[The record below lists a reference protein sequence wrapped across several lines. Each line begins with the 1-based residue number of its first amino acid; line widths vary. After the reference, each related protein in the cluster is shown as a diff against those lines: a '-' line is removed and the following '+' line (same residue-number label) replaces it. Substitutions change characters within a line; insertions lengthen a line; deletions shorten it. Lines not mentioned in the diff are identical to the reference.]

1 MVLLVKESGEI
12 MKTLYCD
19 KCGKHFSFEKSK
31 FYSYSHN
38 CKKCG
43 NCMEVLTCEKC
54 NHSFVFTGIR
64 KGPTN
69 YIFCDECEYC
79 IEATSDYGFGP
90 TMPAMI
96 FKGSRLLCHIK
107 GARTFLDANNN
118 KLDIKVPLEMQKGS
132 LYTRIFTLC
141 PYVAKYIMDKERA
154 EKNED

>member
-38 CKKCG
+38 CKNCG
-43 NCMEVLTCEKC
+43 NRMEVLTCEKC

-79 IEATSDYGFGP
+79 I
-90 TMPAMI
+90 
-96 FKGSRLLCHIK
+96 
-107 GARTFLDANNN
+107 
-118 KLDIKVPLEMQKGS
+118 
-132 LYTRIFTLC
+132 
-141 PYVAKYIMDKERA
+141 
-154 EKNED
+154 